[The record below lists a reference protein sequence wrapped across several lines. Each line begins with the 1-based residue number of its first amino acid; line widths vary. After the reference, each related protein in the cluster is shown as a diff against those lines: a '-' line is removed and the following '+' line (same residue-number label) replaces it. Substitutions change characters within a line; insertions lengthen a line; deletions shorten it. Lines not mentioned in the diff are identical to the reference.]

1 VSVGEIVFRCT
12 ELSTMRFCVR
22 DGERQSYVCS
32 CAVYM
37 GLGDCVDLCACAHIF
52 SKGWVDG

>member
-1 VSVGEIVFRCT
+1 MSVGEIVFRCT

-32 CAVYM
+32 CVVYM
-37 GLGDCVDLCACAHIF
+37 GLGDCVDLCAHIF
-52 SKGWVDG
+52 LKGWADG